1 MRYLILTYVTRPN
14 GKIDEQMQLA
24 RNLKRRDLQTGNV
37 ILDFREL
44 KVVKSSMGGQQVP
57 RDFDRIV
64 GYYYQH
70 YANTIDRLLKENGYE
85 LVKNEDKPQ
94 EPQLQSPENNPG

>member
-1 MRYLILTYVTRPN
+1 MTRPN

-24 RNLKRRDLQTGNV
+24 RNIKRRDLQTGNV

-44 KVVKSSMGGQQVP
+44 KVVKSSMSGQQVP
-57 RDFDRIV
+57 KDFDRIV
-64 GYYYQH
+64 AYYYQH

-85 LVKNEDKPQ
+85 IVKSE
-94 EPQLQSPENNPG
+94 EPQAQPPESNPS

>member
-24 RNLKRRDLQTGNV
+24 RNIKRRDLQTGNV

-44 KVVKSSMGGQQVP
+44 KVVKSSMSGQQVP
-57 RDFDRIV
+57 KDFDRIV
-64 GYYYQH
+64 AYYYQH

-85 LVKNEDKPQ
+85 IVKSE
-94 EPQLQSPENNPG
+94 EPQAQPAETDPS

>member
-24 RNLKRRDLQTGNV
+24 RNIKRRDLQTGNV

-57 RDFDRIV
+57 KDFDRIV
-64 GYYYQH
+64 AYYYQH

-85 LVKNEDKPQ
+85 IVKSE
-94 EPQLQSPENNPG
+94 EPQVRPAEADPS

>member
-1 MRYLILTYVTRPN
+1 VTRPN

-24 RNLKRRDLQTGNV
+24 RNIKRRDLQTGNV

-44 KVVKSSMGGQQVP
+44 KVVKSSMSGQQVP
-57 RDFDRIV
+57 KDFDRIV
-64 GYYYQH
+64 AYYYQH

-85 LVKNEDKPQ
+85 IVKSE
-94 EPQLQSPENNPG
+94 EPQAQPAETDPS